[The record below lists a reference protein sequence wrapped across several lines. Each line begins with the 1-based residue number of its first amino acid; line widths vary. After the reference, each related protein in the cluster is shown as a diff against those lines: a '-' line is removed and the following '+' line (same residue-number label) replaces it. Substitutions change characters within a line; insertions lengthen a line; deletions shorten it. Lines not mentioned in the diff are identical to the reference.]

1 MTIYKANQIT
11 SYDVYESPDGGLT
24 IYKRQAGSSER
35 VLHSVA
41 PELQQRIEL
50 EHRRNEWMDIFNT
63 AERTPALQEAIERVK
78 VLYELSKN
86 PETLPPD
93 WHPV

>member
-24 IYKRQAGSSER
+24 VYKRQAGTAER

-41 PELQQRIEL
+41 PELQAQIEL
-50 EHRRNEWMDIFNT
+50 ERRRNEWMDIFNT
-63 AERTPALQEAIERVK
+63 AERSPALQEAVERVK
-78 VLYELSKN
+78 VLYELSKD
-86 PETLPPD
+86 PKTLPPD

>member
-1 MTIYKANQIT
+1 MTIYKASQIS

-41 PELQQRIEL
+41 PELQARIEL
-50 EHRRNEWMDIFNT
+50 ERRRNEWMDIFNT
-63 AERTPALQEAIERVK
+63 AERTPALQEAIDRVIL
-78 VLYELSKN
+78 VYELSRDPK
-86 PETLPPD
+86 TLPPD

>member
-1 MTIYKANQIT
+1 MTTYQAHQIT

-24 IYKRQAGSSER
+24 IYKRKSGSSER

-41 PELQQRIEL
+41 PELQARIEL

-63 AERTPALQEAIERVK
+63 AEQTPALQEAIERVK
-78 VLYELSKN
+78 ILYELSKD
-86 PETLPPD
+86 PKTLPPD